1 MAGWRSFFLLVALI
15 PLLSAQPDPASIAGR
30 RHPRLLVRNA
40 MLVEGTGTPARGPLD
55 VLIEGSR
62 ISRIAREM
70 PAESPAVEIDAS
82 GKYVLPGFVNLHGHI
97 QDSRG
102 GVPMDVSFCLK
113 LWLAAG
119 ITTVRD
125 VGSDFEK
132 ARELRALSAE
142 GKIPAP
148 RLFLYPFL
156 GHVRTSKEAR
166 GKIEHFRQQGADG
179 VKLLSPPRDV
189 LEAAATGGL
198 PVAIHIGVTDASALD
213 VTAAGSSIEHW
224 YGIPDAALPAGIQN
238 FPPSYN
244 YDNETD
250 RFRWAG
256 RLWREADAE
265 RLGNVLQT
273 MVERNVV
280 WDPTLNIYEAARDLQ
295 RAQSQPWFR
304 DYLHPALEQFF
315 RPSPTNH
322 GSFFFGWTTGD
333 EVAWKENYR
342 LWMNALVDFERRGGV
357 IGTGEDAGF
366 IYQIQGFGFIRELEL
381 HQEAGFH
388 PLKVIQHATHNGARI
403 LNRDHEFGR
412 VRAGWLADLIVVNGN
427 PIENLKLLYPGGVT
441 EYKEGAPVAAGGIEW
456 TVKDGIPYH
465 VPTLLAE
472 VRQVVGKAR
481 SQRKP

>member
-1 MAGWRSFFLLVALI
+1 MPRRETGKPYWVHDMLAAIWGSPFVA
-15 PLLSAQPDPASIAGR
+15 D
-30 RHPRLLVRNA
+30 
-40 MLVEGTGTPARGPLD
+40 
-55 VLIEGSR
+55 
-62 ISRIAREM
+62 
-70 PAESPAVEIDAS
+70 
-82 GKYVLPGFVNLHGHI
+82 GKVYLGDEDG
-97 QDSRG
+97 D
-102 GVPMDVSFCLK
+102 VPM
-113 LWLAAG
+113 
-119 ITTVRD
+119 
-125 VGSDFEK
+125 
-132 ARELRALSAE
+132 ARCHLNRNEL
-142 GKIPAP
+142 
-148 RLFLYPFL
+148 Y
-156 GHVRTSKEAR
+156 V
-166 GKIEHFRQQGADG
+166 RQQGADG

-224 YGIPDAALPAGIQN
+224 YGIPDAALPAGVQN

-265 RLGNVLQT
+265 RLGKVLQT

-403 LNRDHEFGR
+403 LNRDHELRPRSRRLAGR
-412 VRAGWLADLIVVNGN
+412 RDRG
-427 PIENLKLLYPGGVT
+427 E
-441 EYKEGAPVAAGGIEW
+441 
-456 TVKDGIPYH
+456 
-465 VPTLLAE
+465 
-472 VRQVVGKAR
+472 RQPAR
-481 SQRKP
+481 EPETPLPRRRHRI